1 MHTLKKEVHDL
12 REDYNEN
19 GVVVIKNVLN
29 NYWLEVL
36 QEAIEI
42 QVQEKKRYFD
52 NRNMQDAVRWFQR
65 FLS

>member
-1 MHTLKKEVHDL
+1 MHTLIIEVHDL

-52 NRNMQDAVRWFQR
+52 NRNMRMQLGGFRDI
-65 FLS
+65 